1 MTASVS
7 GGQPPYTYSWS
18 TGDSQKT
25 VRDVSPDIYDL
36 EITDSEYRHIG
47 IHYSV
52 PETAVKKS
60 TGDRTIKKKTSG
72 PGSLGL
78 DADIKASEYG
88 KNNGEVILTGAGG
101 KEPYSFI
108 WDDKVY
114 RYGNPRR
121 YEAEKASVEIPGHS
135 FTEYFGASDNHYLNF
150 NGKEGSV
157 KWTVEVMSNGTYPV
171 DIIYAGIS
179 SGGTEMT
186 VSVNGKAYK
195 NLFVFGG
202 TRPLFTGWETV
213 SFLVEL
219 KKGLNTITVESTGGS
234 GANLDYLRVADYAE
248 AIPVKGSERI
258 NLKPGKYTVYV
269 SDKAGNEIE
278 RQLTVPDVYSFRIED
293 LKVEQTGPGSVQI
306 VDTLPGYSYF
316 WYDEDAPLFYREE
329 KEVPIARGTKFSPP
343 EPGNY
348 YISAKNELTKAESSN
363 RICISVGRTP
373 AGERIDPIMPFSS
386 GEESI
391 KLWFD
396 SSDLD
401 GDEYEDGTIP
411 ERGPFK
417 DWKEKTWRNPGTLF
431 TKYEPNKLNGK
442 GVGGFDNVWL
452 QSIGKD
458 VSGYQTI
465 IMV

>member
-1 MTASVS
+1 M
-7 GGQPPYTYSWS
+7 
-18 TGDSQKT
+18 K
-25 VRDVSPDIYDL
+25 
-36 EITDSEYRHIG
+36 
-47 IHYSV
+47 
-52 PETAVKKS
+52 
-60 TGDRTIKKKTSG
+60 
-72 PGSLGL
+72 
-78 DADIKASEYG
+78 
-88 KNNGEVILTGAGG
+88 
-101 KEPYSFI
+101 
-108 WDDKVY
+108 
-114 RYGNPRR
+114 
-121 YEAEKASVEIPGHS
+121 
-135 FTEYFGASDNHYLNF
+135 
-150 NGKEGSV
+150 
-157 KWTVEVMSNGTYPV
+157 
-171 DIIYAGIS
+171 
-179 SGGTEMT
+179 
-186 VSVNGKAYK
+186 
-195 NLFVFGG
+195 
-202 TRPLFTGWETV
+202 
-213 SFLVEL
+213 
-219 KKGLNTITVESTGGS
+219 
-234 GANLDYLRVADYAE
+234 
-248 AIPVKGSERI
+248 
-258 NLKPGKYTVYV
+258 
-269 SDKAGNEIE
+269 
-278 RQLTVPDVYSFRIED
+278 
-293 LKVEQTGPGSVQI
+293 I

-465 IMV
+465 IMVYRESSVSFPGASPFKALNKYIGRSSDTDKRIFDPESIDEKTRKGKTWLNGKRIDPFNTPNPMNFCILCVELESVADDIINRTEGYWEGSIAEIILIDRALTETERKGIDEYLRRKWLSAVDLSFSGN